1 MKLACG
7 RAARPQRRQIWG
19 LISARLIM
27 RNLLATA
34 ALLTALQSIGAGDL
48 SLRYRD
54 MIAPNKPGIGLTM
67 VYTI

>member
-1 MKLACG
+1 
-7 RAARPQRRQIWG
+7 
-19 LISARLIM
+19 M